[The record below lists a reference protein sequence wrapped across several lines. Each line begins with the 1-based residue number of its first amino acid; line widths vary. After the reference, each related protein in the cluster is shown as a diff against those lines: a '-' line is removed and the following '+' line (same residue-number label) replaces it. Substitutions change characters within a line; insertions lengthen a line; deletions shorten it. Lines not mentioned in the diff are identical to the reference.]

1 VSAEPQV
8 FVGHEAGAHN
18 NSDAVARLKK
28 AKSHTDLS
36 TVLVMPTRGMIPARV
51 CEALMGLMAPM
62 NQAFTRIFVSGM
74 EVADAYNYAVDLILN
89 HAVLSTWKYLL
100 TVEED
105 NLPPPDGLLRLYES
119 IGEYSAVGGL
129 YWTKGPDG
137 QPMQY
142 GTEEGMLDF
151 VPQIPVPGELNPYSD
166 ISAAALAT
174 LRSSLTMPDCPAEFL
189 HHPETLMWYA
199 PNPTPTQMDA
209 VKEWTLHGAI
219 NAGMSALA
227 ALDCSLYVWVI
238 VVSLGCRAGERASA
252 PHWCVR
258 CGALLA
264 QCAR

>member
-1 VSAEPQV
+1 MSAEPQV

-151 VPQIPVPGELNPYSD
+151 VPQIPVPGELNPCNGLGMGFTLFSLDLFRDEKIPRPWFKTLQTYSREAGG
-166 ISAAALAT
+166 AAA
-174 LRSSLTMPDCPAEFL
+174 
-189 HHPETLMWYA
+189 
-199 PNPTPTQMDA
+199 TQD
-209 VKEWTLHGAI
+209 LYFFG
-219 NAGMSALA
+219 NAR
-227 ALDCSLYVWVI
+227 
-238 VVSLGCRAGERASA
+238 RAGYRVA
-252 PHWCVR
+252 CD
-258 CGALLA
+258 
-264 QCAR
+264 ARVKVGHLDVTSGMVW